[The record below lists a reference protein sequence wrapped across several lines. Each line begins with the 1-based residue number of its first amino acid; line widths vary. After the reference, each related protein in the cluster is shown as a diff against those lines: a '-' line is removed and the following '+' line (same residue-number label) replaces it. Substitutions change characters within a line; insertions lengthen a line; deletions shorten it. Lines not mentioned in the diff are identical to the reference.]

1 VYIFRYIPAEE
12 IPIQYGGFKR
22 ENDTEFFS
30 SEDGYVS
37 ELILKAGSTQ
47 TIEIDAAE
55 VLIILFLFRLLVLL
69 GFRQND

>member
-1 VYIFRYIPAEE
+1 MYIFRYIPAEE

-30 SEDGYVS
+30 SEDGSVS

-55 VLIILFLFRLLVLL
+55 VPIIFFVRLLVQL
-69 GFRQND
+69 GFREND

>member
-1 VYIFRYIPAEE
+1 MYIFRYIPAEE

-22 ENDTEFFS
+22 ENDTEYGS
-30 SEDGYVS
+30 VS

-55 VLIILFLFRLLVLL
+55 VPIFFFCAITSAIRVS
-69 GFRQND
+69 RE

>member
-1 VYIFRYIPAEE
+1 MYIFRYIPAEE

-30 SEDGYVS
+30 SEDGSVS

-55 VLIILFLFRLLVLL
+55 VPIFFFCSITSAIRVS
-69 GFRQND
+69 RE